1 MNYDL
6 LVNNMPET
14 NLIVEIINTGKR
26 LNISQNELAKRA
38 GIRPETLSRAKTNP
52 NIRLGTLQ
60 ELARVVG
67 LRLQLAPDHPVA
79 NQVREGT
86 LFPS

>member
-1 MNYDL
+1 MSHA
-6 LVNNMPET
+6 
-14 NLIVEIINTGKR
+14 NLIIEIITAAKR

-38 GIRPETLSRAKTNP
+38 GIRPETLSRAKSNP

-60 ELARVVG
+60 ELAHVVG
-67 LRLQLAPDHPVA
+67 LRLQLVPDHPVA
-79 NQVREGT
+79 DQVREGT

>member
-1 MNYDL
+1 MSNA
-6 LVNNMPET
+6 
-14 NLIVEIINTGKR
+14 NLIIEIINTGKR

-52 NIRLGTLQ
+52 NIRLGTMQ
-60 ELARVVG
+60 TLAQVVG
-67 LRLQLAPDHPVA
+67 LRLQLVPNHPVA
-79 NQVREGT
+79 DQVREGT

>member
-1 MNYDL
+1 MSHA
-6 LVNNMPET
+6 
-14 NLIVEIINTGKR
+14 NLIIEIIAAAKR
-26 LNISQNELAKRA
+26 LNISQNELANRA
-38 GIRPETLSRAKTNP
+38 GIRPETLSRAKSNP

-67 LRLQLAPDHPVA
+67 LRLQLVPDHPVA
-79 NQVREGT
+79 DQVREGT

>member
-1 MNYDL
+1 MSH
-6 LVNNMPET
+6 T
-14 NLIVEIINTGKR
+14 NLIIEIIAAAKR
-26 LNISQNELAKRA
+26 LNISQNELANRA
-38 GIRPETLSRAKTNP
+38 GIRPETLSRAKSNP

-67 LRLQLAPDHPVA
+67 LRLQLVPDHPVA
-79 NQVREGT
+79 DQVREGT